1 MLLLLLALLSLQHRE
16 MDLKNKKV
24 IKNSHEEHAI
34 VMTISELSTY
44 QVGHHNS
51 INHDRFILC
60 AQSEL

>member
-16 MDLKNKKV
+16 MDLKDKKL
-24 IKNSHEEHAI
+24 IKNSHEERAI
-34 VMTISELSTY
+34 VTTISVLNTY

-51 INHDRFILC
+51 INHDRIILC